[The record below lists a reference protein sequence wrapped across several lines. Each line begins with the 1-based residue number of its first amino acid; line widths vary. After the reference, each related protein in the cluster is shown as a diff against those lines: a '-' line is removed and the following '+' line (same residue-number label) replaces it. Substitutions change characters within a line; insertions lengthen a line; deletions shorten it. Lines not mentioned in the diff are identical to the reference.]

1 MLKKFAPSQKKK
13 RKLTE
18 SQIISYPT
26 PNQEG
31 CIEEDMPYPESEHTI
46 NGIESSEENSL
57 SSSEEDSIE
66 DYIKHLEDIRSL
78 SDQDFA
84 WLKEDIRSQSIDF
97 QM

>member
-13 RKLTE
+13 RKLIE

-31 CIEEDMPYPESEHTI
+31 CIEEDMPFQERENTI
-46 NGIESSEENSL
+46 NDIENSEENSL